1 MPAQR
6 NGRYHGLK
14 LSSYIGFQARPG
26 SKAHAMN
33 DQDGSIDS
41 AARGVRNVARRGFL
55 VAAGSAAAAGA
66 GAAFSSPAVAQSPT
80 VPAQP
85 APPVADLILKNG
97 RVITVDGP
105 FTIASAI
112 AIAGSRI
119 LAVGTDEAI
128 TSHRGAATRVID
140 LEGRAVIPGI
150 TDGHAHMD
158 REALRNVFPSLGRVR
173 SIADIQ
179 ARIAALARSKAPGEW
194 IVTMPIGDPPYYF
207 DVPEILAE
215 KRWPTRQELDA
226 AAPRNPVY
234 IRAI

>member
-6 NGRYHGLK
+6 KGRYHALK
-14 LSSYIGFQARPG
+14 LSLYNGIQAYPG
-26 SKAHAMN
+26 SKAHAVN
-33 DQDGSIDS
+33 DQDRSIDS

-66 GAAFSSPAVAQSPT
+66 GAAFSSAVAAQGST
-80 VPAQP
+80 APAQP
-85 APPVADLILKNG
+85 AGPLADVILKNG

-119 LAVGTDEAI
+119 LAVGTDEAM

-158 REALRNVFPSLGRVR
+158 REGLRNVFPSLGRVR
-173 SIADIQ
+173 SIVDIQ

-194 IVTMPIGDPPYYF
+194 IVTMPIGDPPY
-207 DVPEILAE
+207 
-215 KRWPTRQELDA
+215 
-226 AAPRNPVY
+226 
-234 IRAI
+234 